1 MGDLSKQFETEMRA
15 IYPQCAKFGYHPTY
29 LLQLISDYG
38 GVGAAK
44 HLLGSP
50 PSDGFSRLALEQ
62 RLDLSV
68 EAVVL
73 KPQWQVL
80 FDEAELTTARR
91 RLKGTP
97 YAG

>member
-15 IYPQCAKFGYHPTY
+15 IYPQCAKFGYHSSY
-29 LLQLISDYG
+29 LLQLISEHG

-44 HLLGSP
+44 HLLASP
-50 PSDGFSRLALEQ
+50 PSEGFSRLALEE

-73 KPQWQVL
+73 KPQWEEL
-80 FDEAELTTARR
+80 FNDTELATARR
-91 RLKGTP
+91 RLK
-97 YAG
+97 